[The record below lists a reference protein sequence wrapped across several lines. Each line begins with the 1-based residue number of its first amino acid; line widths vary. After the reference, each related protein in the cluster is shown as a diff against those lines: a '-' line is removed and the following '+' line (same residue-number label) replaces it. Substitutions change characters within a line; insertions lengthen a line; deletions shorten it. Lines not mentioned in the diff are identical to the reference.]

1 MTRIR
6 VSNITHQTP
15 IKSSTLATSNFSL
28 TMLSYL
34 QWKKYKSHLILCA
47 RGRRIITHINRLINQ
62 LIREE
67 KQKKRS
73 KYQRDIDDDHSL
85 SPEEDIMHLRKCPRL
100 DYDLLNKPIFPDETG
115 DDILPPGET
124 TNAAYDASFGGDE
137 PKTLQEAKEI
147 PDWPQWEIAIKSE
160 LNQLTEMG
168 TWELIE
174 RPKEVIPIA
183 NKWVFWKK
191 YNQIG
196 EMTKYKARLVVH
208 LLYDWKKSEPY

>member
-1 MTRIR
+1 MEEIQITPDIMCEGEKDNNTPKPAAKSADQR
-6 VSNITHQTP
+6 VE
-15 IKSSTLATSNFSL
+15 
-28 TMLSYL
+28 
-34 QWKKYKSHLILCA
+34 
-47 RGRRIITHINRLINQ
+47 
-62 LIREE
+62 EE

-73 KYQRDIDDDHSL
+73 KYQRDIDNGHSL
-85 SPEEDIMHLRKCPRL
+85 SPEEDIMCLRKHPRL
-100 DYDLLNKPIFPDETG
+100 DYDLLNEPIFPDETG
-115 DDILPPGET
+115 DEILPPGET

-137 PKTLQEAKEI
+137 PKTLQKAKEI

-168 TWELIE
+168 TWKLVEC
-174 RPKEVIPIA
+174 PKEVIPIA

-191 YNQIG
+191 YNRIG